1 MSDDVHP
8 ENPPAPVP
16 SASPG
21 EPLRP
26 TPAQLAWQREGLGVF
41 FHVGV
46 NTFAG
51 LEWSDGTLSPE
62 IFDPSDLDA
71 DEWVRTARE
80 LGAAY
85 VVLTA
90 KHHDGF
96 CLWPTST
103 TDYSV
108 RSSPWRHGRG
118 DVVAEVAAACERWGL
133 GLGLYLSPWD
143 RHAPEYADPE
153 RYDAYYLAQLR
164 ELCTRYGPLHELWI
178 DGAGSAGREYDWGAI
193 GDLIDELQP
202 GAMVFNM
209 GRATIRWVG
218 NEDGLASDPVEYVT
232 RSADLN
238 NYDDDVIETATPRYL
253 PPECDVSLR
262 DGWFWQEH
270 EQPKSL
276 PHLLA
281 IHDRSIGLGANL
293 LLNIPPDR
301 RGRIDPDDAVRV
313 AEFAAALRERFGSPI
328 PARCE
333 RVAAPEGPSDEVP
346 ERGTAD
352 SVSSLVLRLP
362 GPTTFDHVELREHLE
377 DGQRV
382 RRHRILDAN
391 GRELAAGGTIGVR
404 RIHRLAEPV
413 DADALVLE
421 IVGEGADLD
430 GACVH
435 DARGSVVPDLA
446 GARSAPT
453 TAPD

>member
-8 ENPPAPVP
+8 ESPQRPVP
-16 SASPG
+16 PLQPSD
-21 EPLRP
+21 PLRP
-26 TPAQLAWQREGLGVF
+26 TTEQLAWQREGLGVF

-51 LEWSDGTLSPE
+51 LEWSDGTLSPG
-62 IFDPSDLDA
+62 IFDPTDLDA
-71 DEWVRTARE
+71 DEWVRTAHD

-96 CLWPTST
+96 CLWPTAT

-108 RSSPWRHGRG
+108 RASPWRQGRG
-118 DVVAEVAAACERWGL
+118 DLVAEVAAACERWGL

-143 RHAPEYADPE
+143 RHAPEYADPA
-153 RYDAYYLAQLR
+153 RYDAFYLAQLR
-164 ELCTRYGPLHELWI
+164 ELCTGYGPLHELWF
-178 DGAGSAGREYDWGAI
+178 DGAGSAGREYDWEAI
-193 GDLIDELQP
+193 GDLVDELQP

-232 RSADLN
+232 TSADLN
-238 NYDDDVIETATPRYL
+238 NYDDDVIETAAPRYL

-262 DGWFWQEH
+262 DGWFWQEG

-301 RGRIDPDDAVRV
+301 RGRIDPADASRV
-313 AEFAAALRERFGSPI
+313 SELAGALHARFGSPI

-333 RVAAPEGPSDEVP
+333 PASA
-346 ERGTAD
+346 
-352 SVSSLVLRLP
+352 VLRLP

-377 DGQRV
+377 DGQRI
-382 RRHRILDAN
+382 RRHRILDAE
-391 GRELAAGGTIGVR
+391 GRELAAGGTVGVR
-404 RIHRLAEPV
+404 RIHRLAAPV
-413 DADALVLE
+413 TAEVLQLE
-421 IVGEGADLD
+421 IEGEGAALD
-430 GACVH
+430 AACVH
-435 DARGSVVPDLA
+435 DARGTVVPDLS
-446 GARSAPT
+446 GSRRAPT
-453 TAPD
+453 TAPDGPLPE